1 MTMSGNFNPFN
12 PTQFNQSTFGTAGN
26 PGFLSPFD
34 LNAALT
40 GATTSAADMQTQYQN
55 LGLGQTAASPSGPNT
70 PFKGGGGTSGG
81 GGASGNWSPGPGSG
95 TTPTTP
101 GSFGA
106 GSTPFQQEIGQ
117 KPSLTGGIPE
127 QFQALL
133 GQQQTADLGQ
143 TTTSALAALQGKN
156 AQTGLIG
163 GGLGALGKIL

>member
-1 MTMSGNFNPFN
+1 MGSNFNPFN
-12 PTQFNQSTFGTAGN
+12 PTAFNQNTFGTAGN

-34 LNAALT
+34 LGAVANAQNQAT
-40 GATTSAADMQTQYQN
+40 GEITQTYQN
-55 LGLGQTAASPSGPNT
+55 LGLGQTAASPSGPNQ
-70 PFKGGGGTSGG
+70 PFKGAGGTTGG
-81 GGASGNWSPGPGSG
+81 GGASGGWTPGSG

-106 GSTPFQQEIGQ
+106 GSTAYQQDIGAQ
-117 KPSLTGGIPE
+117 PSVTGGIPA

-133 GQQQTADLGQ
+133 GQIQNQDLGA

-163 GGLGALGKIL
+163 GGLGALGKII

>member
-1 MTMSGNFNPFN
+1 MGSNFNPFN
-12 PTQFNQSTFGTAGN
+12 PTAFNQSTFGTAGN

-34 LNAALT
+34 INAATT
-40 GATTSAADMQTQYQN
+40 GATNAAADMTKQYQN
-55 LGLGQTAASPSGPNT
+55 LGLGQVAASPSGPNQ
-70 PFKGGGGTSGG
+70 PFKGGGATSA
-81 GGASGNWSPGPGSG
+81 GAGSMQGWTPGSG

-101 GSFGA
+101 GAFGA
-106 GSTPFQQEIGQ
+106 GSLPLQQELGQ
-117 KPSLTGGIPE
+117 APTLTGGIPE